1 MTIEHLFFYKDSFGK
16 DGKIQDVRK
25 NAVFFFFFNLAEY
38 TAVSLLF
45 SVKL

>member
-25 NAVFFFFFNLAEY
+25 NAVFFFFF
-38 TAVSLLF
+38 
-45 SVKL
+45 

>member
-25 NAVFFFFFNLAEY
+25 NAVVFFLNLAEY

>member
-25 NAVFFFFFNLAEY
+25 NAVFFFFFLIWLNILQY
-38 TAVSLLF
+38 PYCF
-45 SVKL
+45 Q

>member
-25 NAVFFFFFNLAEY
+25 KCCFFFNLAEY

>member
-25 NAVFFFFFNLAEY
+25 NAVFFFFLIWLNILQYPYCFQ
-38 TAVSLLF
+38 
-45 SVKL
+45 